1 MSIVVV
7 LRPGQSGNDVYLR
20 PDRTPL
26 IDVYLYSGQTGND
39 VYLRRERRP
48 YDVDASPPPSFPT
61 QFSGLRT
68 YYGGAV
74 RELCLVAIADA
85 PTGMGGVIKID
96 KGGTLYAVYLVET
109 SDPDA
114 TPVRVRTT
122 TGTKAI
128 RRKT

>member
-1 MSIVVV
+1 
-7 LRPGQSGNDVYLR
+7 
-20 PDRTPL
+20 
-26 IDVYLYSGQTGND
+26 
-39 VYLRRERRP
+39 
-48 YDVDASPPPSFPT
+48 
-61 QFSGLRT
+61 
-68 YYGGAV
+68 
-74 RELCLVAIADA
+74 
-85 PTGMGGVIKID
+85 MGGVIKID